1 MESAPASNTPTPAV
15 DSVSTEA
22 PTDVPSGSGLS
33 VTEAIETKLRK
44 GLSPQSLKIINQ
56 SDQHKH
62 HVAMHGVPQTG
73 ETHFRI
79 EVVSD
84 MFAGLGLVKRHR
96 VVFELLKEEMDGPVH
111 ALSLDTKAPEE
122 VN

>member
-1 MESAPASNTPTPAV
+1 MTES
-15 DSVSTEA
+15 
-22 PTDVPSGSGLS
+22 
-33 VTEAIETKLRK
+33 IEKKLK
-44 GLSPQSLKIINQ
+44 EGLSPLSLKIINQ

-84 MFAGLGLVKRHR
+84 KFDGVGLVKRHR
-96 VVFELLKEEMDGPVH
+96 AVFELLKEEMDGPVH
-111 ALSLDTKAPEE
+111 ALSLDTKAPGE